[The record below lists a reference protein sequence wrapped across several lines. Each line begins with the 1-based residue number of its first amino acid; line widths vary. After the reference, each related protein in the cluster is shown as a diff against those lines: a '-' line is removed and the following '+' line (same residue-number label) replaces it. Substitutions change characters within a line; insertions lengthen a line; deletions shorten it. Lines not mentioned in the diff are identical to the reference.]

1 MTTSPSLQ
9 IFESLH
15 ELLHMFRARTRSH
28 LEASHPELTLNEARV
43 LLHTSRHPGITQKEM
58 IERSHTDK
66 AQMTRILSSLETQ
79 GWLTRTPS
87 TADKRVRHLHLSP
100 AGQQLV
106 TQLQAV
112 QQQVADALLGD
123 WPEALRMQLLHTL
136 QSAAHGTRHSN

>member
-1 MTTSPSLQ
+1 MTTSSSLQ
-9 IFESLH
+9 IFENLH
-15 ELLHMFRARTRSH
+15 ELLHMFRTRTRSH

-43 LLHTSRHPGITQKEM
+43 LLHTARHPGITQKDV

-79 GWLTRTPS
+79 GWITRTPS

-100 AGQQLV
+100 AGKQLV

-112 QQQVADALLGD
+112 QQQVADELLGD

-136 QSAAHGTRHSN
+136 QSAAHGTRPSE